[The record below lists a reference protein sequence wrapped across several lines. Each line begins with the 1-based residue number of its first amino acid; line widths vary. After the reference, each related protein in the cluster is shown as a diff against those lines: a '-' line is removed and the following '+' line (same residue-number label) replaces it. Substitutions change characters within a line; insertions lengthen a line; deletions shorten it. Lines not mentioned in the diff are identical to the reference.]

1 MKHVQMYLQVTIVT
15 VIGAAIALASDA
27 GAEQTLAITDG
38 SKVTLEYTLA
48 LQDRTVVESNV
59 GKEPISYTQGNSEVL
74 PGLEKALAGLKAGDK
89 KHVTLS
95 ADEAY
100 GSYDEKKKVTVT
112 KEQVPPE
119 AKVGTRLRSP
129 NGMEAKVVAIDGNA
143 IVVDTNHP
151 LAGKSLVFDINV
163 LKVESPSSVPLQ

>member
-1 MKHVQMYLQVTIVT
+1 MKHVRIYLQVAIVT
-15 VIGAAIALASDA
+15 VLGAAIALASDA
-27 GAEQTLAITDG
+27 GAEQTLAITHG

-48 LQDRTVVESNV
+48 LPDRTVVESNV
-59 GKEPISYTQGNSEVL
+59 GREPISYTQGNSEVL

-100 GSYDEKKKVTVT
+100 GPYDEKKKVTVT

-119 AKVGTRLRSP
+119 AKVGTSTLARRMEWKRRSWLLT
-129 NGMEAKVVAIDGNA
+129 A
-143 IVVDTNHP
+143 T
-151 LAGKSLVFDINV
+151 
-163 LKVESPSSVPLQ
+163 PSSSIRITRWPANPSSSTSTS

>member
-1 MKHVQMYLQVTIVT
+1 MDLQVAIVT
-15 VIGAAIALASDA
+15 VLGAAIALASDA

-48 LQDRTVVESNV
+48 LPDRTVVESNV
-59 GKEPISYTQGNSEVL
+59 GKEPISYTQGNNEVL

-143 IVVDTNHP
+143 VVVDTNHP